1 MRIIV
6 PSAIA
11 VAICTAGLN
20 AGQAPERAPAPSSFE
35 AASVKANRSG
45 DSGSST
51 RRQPGG
57 RFNVVNTP
65 LRNLITLAYAIQ
77 GYQLVDAPDWVST
90 ERFDIVA
97 KLEGD
102 PPPMPPGT
110 LSDPMLVALRSL
122 LTERF
127 TLTIHRE
134 TRDMDIYALTMA
146 RADRRL
152 GPALKPSTQ
161 DCAAWAARGGGPPP
175 AAATG
180 GATPP
185 VMCGIRGQQGRV
197 LFGGSPLSMFA
208 TALAGPVGRVVV
220 DRTGLTGAWDFE
232 LTFSGDPQ
240 RGLPSPGVEPP
251 PDDPNAPS
259 LFTALQ
265 EQLGLKLEA
274 TKGPVEVV
282 VVDRVERPAPD

>member
-1 MRIIV
+1 M
-6 PSAIA
+6 PSAAIA
-11 VAICTAGLN
+11 VAALAIGLQ
-20 AGQAPERAPAPSSFE
+20 AGQGAPTPPPGAFE

-45 DSGSST
+45 DPGSST

-57 RFNVVNTP
+57 RFNAINTP
-65 LRNLITLAYAIQ
+65 LRNLITFAYAIQ
-77 GYQLVDAPDWVST
+77 GYQLVDAPEWVST

-97 KLEGD
+97 KVDGD

-110 LSDPMLVALRSL
+110 FSDPMLVALRLL

-127 TLTIHRE
+127 KLTVHRE
-134 TRDMDIYALTMA
+134 TRDLDIYALTMA

-161 DCAAWAARGGGPPP
+161 DCAAWAARGAPPP
-175 AAATG
+175 AAQPG
-180 GATPP
+180 GANLP
-185 VMCGIRGQQGRV
+185 VMCGMRGQQGRV

-208 TALAGPVGRVVV
+208 TALGGPVGRVVV

-240 RGLPSPGVEPP
+240 RGLPSPGIEPP

-274 TKGPVEVV
+274 TTGPVEVV
-282 VVDRVERPAPD
+282 VVDRIERPLPD

>member
-1 MRIIV
+1 
-6 PSAIA
+6 
-11 VAICTAGLN
+11 
-20 AGQAPERAPAPSSFE
+20 
-35 AASVKANRSG
+35 
-45 DSGSST
+45 
-51 RRQPGG
+51 
-57 RFNVVNTP
+57 
-65 LRNLITLAYAIQ
+65 
-77 GYQLVDAPDWVST
+77 
-90 ERFDIVA
+90 
-97 KLEGD
+97 
-102 PPPMPPGT
+102 
-110 LSDPMLVALRSL
+110 
-122 LTERF
+122 
-127 TLTIHRE
+127 
-134 TRDMDIYALTMA
+134 
-146 RADRRL
+146 
-152 GPALKPSTQ
+152 
-161 DCAAWAARGGGPPP
+161 
-175 AAATG
+175 
-180 GATPP
+180 
-185 VMCGIRGQQGRV
+185 V